1 MHAMDKVKKAGAAV
15 AAVGV
20 GLLALYV
27 AAFLFVVLLIVGA
40 GAYVWLRWKMG
51 QLARQMEREGRTG
64 PVGTIEGEYVVVA
77 ERPLDPTREP
87 RQ

>member
-1 MHAMDKVKKAGAAV
+1 MDKVKKAGAAV

-27 AAFLFVVLLIVGA
+27 AAFLLVVLLIVGA

-51 QLARQMEREGRTG
+51 QVQREMARERSTE

-77 ERPLDPTREP
+77 ERPLDPAREP